1 MDIKGESICMEFF
14 LDHSM
19 LEVYLN
25 QRKSMTLRNYI
36 QGNTRAFRIDE
47 NMGRIAEFEL
57 WEMDAVYEG

>member
-1 MDIKGESICMEFF
+1 MEFF